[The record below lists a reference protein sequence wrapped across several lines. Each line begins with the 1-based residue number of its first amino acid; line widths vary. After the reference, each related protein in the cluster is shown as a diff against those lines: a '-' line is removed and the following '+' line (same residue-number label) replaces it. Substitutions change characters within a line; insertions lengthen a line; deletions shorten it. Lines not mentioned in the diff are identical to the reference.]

1 MCNMLKIELAILNKS
16 SHKRSSTYLRKL
28 LYSTRDRKN
37 FIFYRKDCYLA
48 YASATIFFIVYM
60 QIGQWS
66 SA

>member
-28 LYSTRDRKN
+28 LYSTRDRKKI
-37 FIFYRKDCYLA
+37 IFYRKDCYLA
-48 YASATIFFIVYM
+48 YTSATIFFIVYM